1 MKITNLAFANIK
13 HNKSATTSLFIL
25 IFLASMLLN
34 LGITI
39 ITQMNTFYDD
49 KVTKLRDAH
58 AAVVIDQ
65 ANYDQSYEQYFSSYD
80 GVSEIAVEQTLIM
93 NSALF
98 QYAGSDMSH
107 GLAFLNAKTE
117 REIAPLAI
125 IEQLDTVQNNDIYL
139 PYIFNTSG
147 GYQLGNTIS
156 INYRD
161 NTYTYRIAAFFEATM
176 LGSNNMGL
184 MKVYLPDNTYNML
197 SQQLEVK
204 ELAVL
209 LSVRLEDQSQA
220 STLLAD
226 FKRSF
231 PQLQAGE
238 FNGYYWDNEINIVK
252 TSSSMTINIIAMILV
267 AFATIIVL
275 VSLIVIK
282 FRVST
287 SIEDDMV
294 NIGILQALGY
304 TNNQIIAS
312 IMIQFLSITC
322 IASIL
327 GVSSSYLINP
337 LLGEVIS
344 SLTGLVWH
352 ASFNGLIN
360 ICSVVLITLL
370 VLIVI
375 LISTNRIRKLTVVSS
390 LRGGIHTHNFRKNYI
405 PLDKMN
411 GSIHLLLASKTLLAN
426 IKQNI
431 MLVIIVTA
439 ITFASVFSIVL
450 YYNIAKE
457 KQTFIH
463 MVGSET
469 SNVIVVSNRNETELA
484 QKIEQIEGIEKVTVL
499 DIILTD
505 IDNQS
510 FYTQISN
517 DYSKL
522 NNNTVYKGRAPQYD
536 NEIAISWSVS
546 QLLKKDIGDT
556 VTVSVGQQSHSY
568 LITGLSQSINFM
580 GEFAAI
586 TLEGI
591 TNHISEYEPST
602 FHIYSDGVDNSE
614 IITAIQESYGDTLED
629 IINVDETIDSQ
640 TGMYSSAVF
649 FIMLIILVTTM
660 LVVIL
665 ILYLVIKTIITKR
678 KKEFGI
684 LKGIGYTT
692 LQLMNQIAWSFVPV
706 VIIGVVIGGVL
717 GSFYTNKLLA
727 LLLSSVGIRSVNF
740 VVNYPVIIVF
750 CVMITLLAYV
760 VSMLIARKIKHIS
773 AYELITE

>member
-1 MKITNLAFANIK
+1 MKITNLAIANIK

-58 AAVVIDQ
+58 ASVVIDQ
-65 ANYDQSYEQYFSSYD
+65 ANYDEKFDQYFSAYD
-80 GVSEIAVEQTLIM
+80 GVSEVAVEQTLIM

-107 GLAFLNAKTE
+107 GLTFLNMKTE
-117 REIAPLAI
+117 SLIAPLAL
-125 IEQLDTVQNNDIYL
+125 IEQLDTVQENDIYL
-139 PYIFNTSG
+139 PYILKTSG
-147 GYQLGNTIS
+147 GYQLGDTFS
-156 INYRD
+156 INYKD
-161 NTYTYRIAAFFEATM
+161 NNYTYRIAAFFESTM
-176 LGSNNMGL
+176 LGTNNMGL
-184 MKVYLPDNTYNML
+184 MKVYLTDSTYNIL
-197 SQQLEVK
+197 SQKLGGK
-204 ELAVL
+204 ESANL
-209 LSVRLEDQSQA
+209 LSVILDDPSEA
-220 STLLAD
+220 ATLLAD
-226 FKRSF
+226 FKRDF
-231 PQLQAGE
+231 PQLQTGE
-238 FNGYYWDNEINIVK
+238 FNGYYWDSDINMVK
-252 TSSSMTINIIAMILV
+252 TASSMTVNIIAMILV
-267 AFATIIVL
+267 AFAAIIVL

-282 FRVST
+282 FRVSM
-287 SIEDDMV
+287 SIEDGMV

-304 TNNQIIAS
+304 TSNQIIAS
-312 IMIQFLSITC
+312 IIIQFLSITC

-327 GVSSSYLINP
+327 GVLSSYLANP

-360 ICSVVLITLL
+360 ILSVVLISLL
-370 VLIVI
+370 VFVVTLF
-375 LISTNRIRKLTVVSS
+375 STIRIKKMAVVAS
-390 LRGGIHTHNFRKNYI
+390 LRGGIHTHNFRKNFI
-405 PLDKMN
+405 PLDKTR

-431 MLVIIVTA
+431 MLVIIVIA

-457 KQTFIH
+457 KQAFIH

-469 SNVIVVSNRNETELA
+469 SNVIVISNYNEDELV
-484 QKIEQIEGIEKVTVL
+484 QKLEGIERVEKVTIL
-499 DIILTD
+499 DVILTD
-505 IDNQS
+505 IDGQS
-510 FYTQISN
+510 FYTQLSN

-536 NEIAISWSVS
+536 NEIALSWSVS
-546 QLLKKDIGDT
+546 QLLAKDIGDMVT
-556 VTVSVGQQSHSY
+556 VTAGQQSHSY
-568 LITGLSQSINFM
+568 LITGLSQSINYM

-586 TLEGI
+586 TLAGI
-591 TNHISEYEPST
+591 EKHIPKYKPST
-602 FHIYSDGVDNSE
+602 FHIYSDGVDNSKV
-614 IITAIQESYGDTLED
+614 IAAIQQSYGYTLDD
-629 IINVDETIDSQ
+629 IIDVDETLESQ
-640 TGMYSSAVF
+640 TGMYSSVVF
-649 FIMLIILVTTM
+649 LIMLIILITTM

-692 LQLMNQIAWSFVPV
+692 LQLMNQIAWSFVPI
-706 VIIGVVIGGVL
+706 VIIGVVIGGLL
-717 GSFYTNKLLA
+717 GSLYTNKMLA

-740 VVNYPVIIVF
+740 IINYPVIIIF
-750 CVMITLLAYV
+750 CVMITLLAYA

>member
-1 MKITNLAFANIK
+1 MKLTNLAIANIK
-13 HNKSATTSLFIL
+13 HNKSAAISLFIL

-39 ITQMNTFYDD
+39 IAQMNTFYDD

-65 ANYDQSYEQYFSSYD
+65 ANYDPSYVQYISSYN
-80 GVSEIAVEQTLIM
+80 GVSEIAVEQALIM
-93 NSALF
+93 NSALL
-98 QYAGSDMSH
+98 QYAGSDMSS
-107 GLAFLNAKTE
+107 GLIFLNAATKST
-117 REIAPLAI
+117 IAPLSI
-125 IEQLDTVQNNDIYL
+125 IEQLETMQENDVYL
-139 PYIFNTSG
+139 PYIFKTSG
-147 GYQLGNTIS
+147 GYQLGDTIS
-156 INYRD
+156 IMYRD
-161 NTYTYRIAAFFEATM
+161 HNYTYRVAAFFEATM
-176 LGSNNMGL
+176 LGGSNMGL
-184 MKVYLPDNTYNML
+184 MKIYLPDSTYNML
-197 SQQLEVK
+197 QQQLEEK
-204 ELAVL
+204 ESSRL
-209 LSVRLEDQSQA
+209 LSVLLDDQSEA
-220 STLLAD
+220 ATLLAD

-231 PQLQAGE
+231 PQLQVGE
-238 FNGYYWDNEINIVK
+238 FNGYYWHNEINTVI
-252 TSSSMTINIIAMILV
+252 TSDSMTINIIAMILV
-267 AFATIIVL
+267 AFAAIIVL

-287 SIEDDMV
+287 SIEDGMV
-294 NIGILQALGY
+294 NIGILKALGY
-304 TNNQIIAS
+304 TDNQIISS
-312 IMIQFLSITC
+312 IIMQFLSITC
-322 IASIL
+322 IASVV
-327 GVSSSYLINP
+327 GVSSSYIVNP

-344 SLTGLVWH
+344 SLTGLLWH

-360 ICSVVLITLL
+360 VMSIVLITLL

-375 LISTNRIRKLTVVSS
+375 LLSTIRLRKLTVVAS
-390 LRGGIHTHNFRKNYI
+390 LRGGIHTHNFRRNFI
-405 PLDKMN
+405 PLDKMK
-411 GSIHLLLASKTLLAN
+411 GSIHLLLASKTLIFN

-469 SNVIVVSNRNETELA
+469 SNVIVISNHNEDELA
-484 QKIEQIEGIEKVTVL
+484 QKIERMDGVEKVTIL
-499 DIILTD
+499 DTILTD
-505 IDNQS
+505 IDGQS
-510 FYTQISN
+510 FNTHVSN
-517 DYSKL
+517 DYSRL
-522 NNNTVYKGRAPQYD
+522 NNNTVYSGRAPQYD

-546 QLLKKDIGDT
+546 KLLKKDIGDM

-580 GEFAAI
+580 GETVAI
-586 TLEGI
+586 TLAGI
-591 TNHISEYEPST
+591 KKHIPEYQPSL
-602 FHIYSDGVDNSE
+602 FHIYSDGVENSQ
-614 IITAIQESYGDTLED
+614 IITAIQASYGDTLED
-629 IINVDETIDSQ
+629 IVNVDETIESQ

-649 FIMLIILVTTM
+649 LIMLIILITTM

-665 ILYLVIKTIITKR
+665 ILYLVIKTIIAKR

-706 VIIGVVIGGVL
+706 VIVGVICGGIL
-717 GSFYTNKLLA
+717 GCLYTNKMLA

-740 VVNYPVIIVF
+740 IVNYPVIIIF
-750 CVMITLLAYV
+750 CIMITLLAYA
-760 VSMLIARKIKHIS
+760 VSMLIARKIRSIS

>member
-1 MKITNLAFANIK
+1 MKITNLAIANIK
-13 HNKSATTSLFIL
+13 HNKSATTSLFVL

-34 LGITI
+34 MGITI

-58 AAVVIDQ
+58 AAVVIDKI
-65 ANYDQSYEQYFSSYD
+65 NYDESYDQYLSSYV
-80 GVSEIAVEQTLIM
+80 GVSEIEVEQSIVM

-98 QYAGSDMSH
+98 KFGGSEMSH
-107 GLAFLNAKTE
+107 GLAFFNAKTE
-117 REIAPLAI
+117 KKIAPLAI
-125 IEQLDTVQNNDIYL
+125 VEQLDTAQDNDIYL
-139 PYIFNTSG
+139 PYIFSTSG
-147 GYQLGNTIS
+147 GYQLGDIIS
-156 INYRD
+156 IKYRD
-161 NTYTYRIAAFFEATM
+161 HNYTYRIAAFFEATM

-184 MKVYLPDNTYNML
+184 MKVFLPDNTYNML
-197 SQQLEVK
+197 SQQLK
-204 ELAVL
+204 EKESAVL
-209 LSVRLEDQSQA
+209 LSVLLVDKSVA
-220 STLLAD
+220 ATLLAD

-231 PQLQAGE
+231 PQLQTGE

-252 TSSSMTINIIAMILV
+252 TSNSMTVNIIAMILV
-267 AFATIIVL
+267 AFAAIIVV

-287 SIEDDMV
+287 SIEDGMV

-312 IMIQFLSITC
+312 IMVQFLSITC
-322 IASIL
+322 IASIV
-327 GVSSSYLINP
+327 GVSSSYLVDP

-360 ICSVVLITLL
+360 ILSIVLIALL
-370 VLIVI
+370 VLIVV
-375 LISTNRIRKLTVVSS
+375 LFSTSRIRKLTVVAS
-390 LRGGIHTHNFRKNYI
+390 LRGGIHTHNFRKNFI
-405 PLDKMN
+405 PLDKLK
-411 GSIHLLLASKTLLAN
+411 GSIHLLLACKTLLAN

-457 KQTFIH
+457 KQTFFH
-463 MVGSET
+463 LVGSET
-469 SNVIVVSNRNETELA
+469 SNVIVLSNHNENGLV
-484 QKIEQIEGIEKVTVL
+484 QKLEQLDGVDKVNIL
-499 DIILTD
+499 DVTLTD
-505 IDNQS
+505 IDGQS
-510 FYTQISN
+510 FYTHISN
-517 DYSKL
+517 DYSRL
-522 NNNTVYKGRAPQYD
+522 NNNTVYKGRAPQYN
-536 NEIAISWSVS
+536 NEISISWSVS
-546 QLLKKDIGDT
+546 NMLGKGIGDM
-556 VTVSVGQQSHSY
+556 VTVEVGQQSSSY
-568 LITGLSQSINFM
+568 LITGLSQSINYM
-580 GEFAAI
+580 GQFAAI
-586 TLEGI
+586 TLTGI
-591 TNHISEYEPST
+591 KNHIPEYEPST
-602 FHIYSDGVDNSE
+602 FHVYSDGVKNSE
-614 IITAIQESYGDTLED
+614 IITAIQQTYGDTLED
-629 IINVDETIDSQ
+629 IIDVDETIESQ
-640 TGMYSSAVF
+640 SGMYATAMF
-649 FIMLIILVTTM
+649 FIMFIILITTM

-692 LQLMNQIAWSFVPV
+692 LQLMNQIAWSFVPI
-706 VIIGVVIGGVL
+706 VIVGVVIGGLL
-717 GSFYTNKLLA
+717 GSLYTNKLLA

-740 VVNYPVIIVF
+740 IVNYPVIITF
-750 CVMITLLAYV
+750 CIIITLLAYV